1 MKRTILPLLLA
12 SALLGQVANAQIT
25 STTPVIGYYKFDV
38 PVGNTAW
45 VCGFVT
51 KKDFQGAATSMTAGA
66 NSVINQT
73 GATFGAFPLHY
84 VEILSGPKAGLI
96 LDIVSNTA
104 TTITVEGNTTT
115 LGLTGT
121 ETYCVRRH
129 ATLGTV
135 FQGGAGLTTGADN
148 VSIFDSLGGSITYAY
163 NGLNWEDALTG
174 DPGDDAII
182 YPGQGFVI
190 TNGTAATETVTFGGN
205 DVSYVK
211 TGPTMVP
218 VYTVSTN
225 LIGLVNP
232 LVGTA
237 PTDVSTLGAMN
248 LVASLTPGGDQ
259 VGTLSL
265 DGLLALTG
273 VYTNNGINMEDALT
287 GDDASNVA
295 VRNGAAFS
303 VTPSSDKLI
312 NLPQLHP

>member
-1 MKRTILPLLLA
+1 MKRTTLPLLLV
-12 SALLGQVANAQIT
+12 SVLLGQVANAQT
-25 STTPVIGYYKFDV
+25 SSTTPVIGYYKFDV

-73 GATFGAFPLHY
+73 GAAFPAFALHY
-84 VEILSGPKAGLI
+84 VEILSGTKAGLI

-135 FQGGAGLTTGADN
+135 FQGGAGLTAGGDN
-148 VSIFDSLGGSITYAY
+148 VTLFDSLGGSSTHSY
-163 NGLNWEDALTG
+163 NGLNWEDALSG
-174 DPGDDAII
+174 DPSDNAII

-190 TNGTAATETVTFGGN
+190 TNGTVATETVTFGGN

-211 TGPTMVP
+211 SGPTMVP
-218 VYTVSTN
+218 IYTVATN
-225 LIGLVNP
+225 LIGLINP

-248 LVASLTPGGDQ
+248 LTASLTTGSDQ

-265 DGLLALTG
+265 NGLLSLTG
-273 VYTNNGINMEDALT
+273 VYTNNGVNMEDALT
-287 GDDASNVA
+287 GDDASGIT

-303 VTPSSDKLI
+303 VTGTDKLI
-312 NLPQLHP
+312 KLPQLHP